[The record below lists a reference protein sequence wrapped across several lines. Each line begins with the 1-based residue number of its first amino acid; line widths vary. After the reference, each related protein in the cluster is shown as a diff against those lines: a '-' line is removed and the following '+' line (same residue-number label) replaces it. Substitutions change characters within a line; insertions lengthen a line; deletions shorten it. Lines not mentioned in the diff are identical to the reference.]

1 VAAVGFGLLIFC
13 VLYTPESR
21 HIVVPGKESNTSKS
35 VATEEELEKQ
45 KFWSL
50 LRIPAVFEITMTVL
64 FIKIVRYCMTLW
76 LPMYL
81 VHHLRYTVSEAGLF
95 STIFDIGGSLGSPV
109 VGILLDRY
117 FATNGLFG
125 MWTFV
130 TISSVSLLL
139 FAATAQLGF
148 IHNALFTFIAGGTNC
163 AVDALLAG
171 SFSMKI
177 GEAEGRRSGA
187 AVTGLVNGIGTFGA
201 VAEGPIV
208 GWIADKYG
216 WSTVFTFM
224 IVLSALASLMIF
236 KAMVIQ
242 RRIDRAAHLDP
253 PPPDKVSLLA

>member
-1 VAAVGFGLLIFC
+1 MAVVGLGLLIYC
-13 VLYTPESR
+13 VLQPPESR
-21 HIVVPGKESNTSKS
+21 HILVPGKESSNSKS
-35 VATEEELEKQ
+35 VATAHVLEKQ
-45 KFWSL
+45 SCWSL

-64 FIKIVRYCMTLW
+64 LIKTVRYCMSLW

-95 STIFDIGGSLGSPV
+95 STIFDIGGSLGTPV
-109 VGILLDRY
+109 IGILLDRY
-117 FATNGLFG
+117 FPTNGLFG

-148 IHNALFTFIAGGTNC
+148 IHNALFTLVAGGTNC
-163 AVDALLAG
+163 AVDGLLAG

-187 AVTGLVNGIGTFGA
+187 ALTGLVNGIGTFGA
-201 VAEGPIV
+201 VAEGPII
-208 GWIADKYG
+208 GWIADTYG
-216 WSTVFTFM
+216 WTTVFTFL
-224 IVLSALASLMIF
+224 IILSALASLIIF

-242 RRIDRAAHLDP
+242 RRVDRAAQLDH
-253 PPPDKVSLLA
+253 PPPDTVSLLA